1 MKKISLLL
9 SIICIAILVTNC
21 NETKK
26 VIDTAG
32 AVQLSGNYTVTGIEG
47 ATIQTKSDLTLQ
59 FTAINKTIS
68 GNAGCNQF
76 SGNYSLDLYA
86 INVGQIMATEI
97 YCDEPIM
104 KTERAYIKAIR
115 NTGSYSIEEGVLT
128 LYSKTDRSQ
137 LLTAKKIN

>member
-1 MKKISLLL
+1 MRKLNLLL
-9 SIICIAILVTNC
+9 HLLVVAVLVASC

-32 AVQLSGNYTVTGIEG
+32 AVQLSGDYTVTGIEG
-47 ATIQTKSDLTLQ
+47 ATITAKSPLTLK

-76 SGNYSLDLYA
+76 SGNYSIDLYA
-86 INVGQIMATEI
+86 INVGQIMATEM
-97 YCDEPIM
+97 YCDEPVM
-104 KTERAYIKAIR
+104 QTERAYLKAIK

-137 LLTAKKIN
+137 LVTAKKNN